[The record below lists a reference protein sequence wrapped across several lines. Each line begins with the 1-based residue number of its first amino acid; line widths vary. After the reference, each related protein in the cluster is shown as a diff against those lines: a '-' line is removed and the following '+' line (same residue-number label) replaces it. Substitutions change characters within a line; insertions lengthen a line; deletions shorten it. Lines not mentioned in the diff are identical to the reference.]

1 MIGYF
6 DNRQESIVNYISNS
20 KIQKI
25 LNSPA
30 KYFSY
35 YGENIKSE
43 KTAAMREGEIIHEA
57 ILRPNEFEKRLVVS
71 EFENYRT
78 KLAQEWRDGL
88 MRVRPD
94 VLICTKEE
102 IEDYKRLIG
111 SVMSNKVVRNII
123 EKSTKETHGY
133 AEDPISGA
141 ILYSRPDIVTKDGMI
156 CDLKTTI
163 SASPDRFN
171 KDQFFNGYG
180 MQLSFYNYVHGIIT
194 GKHTEQN
201 AFYIV
206 VEKEYPHITCVYT
219 LNAQF
224 EKMADIK
231 IRKGIDTIQH
241 YMNIDPMFKDKLK
254 WPGYFEG
261 VMELD
266 PTYGMMA
273 GDPDFSDLIKL

>member
-156 CDLKTTI
+156 ADLKTAAC
-163 SASPDRFN
+163 ASPDRFN
-171 KDQFFNGYG
+171 KDQYFNGYG
-180 MQLSFYNYVHGIIT
+180 MQLSFYNYVHGLIT
-194 GKHTEQN
+194 GNHVEQN

-206 VEKEYPHITCVYT
+206 VEKEYPHITSVYS
-219 LNAQF
+219 LNRKF

-231 IRKGIDTIQH
+231 IRKGINLIQDF
-241 YMNIDPMFKDKLK
+241 MKIDPMFKDKSK

-261 VMELD
+261 VMELE
-266 PTYGMMA
+266 PTYGMLA
-273 GDPDFSDLIKL
+273 SDPEFNDLIQL